1 MSNEELKIIY
11 LEWIKDYCQ
20 NDFKDKEGNIVIPPM
35 VELVIDEMIE
45 YKESGIY
52 NKKSESLGDYSVTF
66 NHSESISSR
75 NEPFPS
81 WIMAKLK
88 PYCNRGKVRFY

>member
-1 MSNEELKIIY
+1 MSNEELKVIY

-20 NDFKDKEGNIVIPPM
+20 NDFKDKEGNTVIPPM

-66 NHSESISSR
+66 NHRKAHLVVMNLSHH
-75 NEPFPS
+75 
-81 WIMAKLK
+81 
-88 PYCNRGKVRFY
+88 G

>member
-52 NKKSESLGDYSVTF
+52 NKKSESLGDYYVTF
-66 NHSESISSR
+66 NNSESTSSS
-75 NEPFPS
+75 EPFTS
-81 WIMAKLK
+81 WIIAKLK
-88 PYCNRGKVRFY
+88 SYCNRVKVKFY

>member
-20 NDFKDKEGNIVIPPM
+20 NDFLNDEGIEVIPLM
-35 VELVIDEMIE
+35 IDLVIDEMIE
-45 YKESGIY
+45 YKESGIS

-66 NHSESISSR
+66 NHSESTSSS
-75 NEPFPS
+75 NEPFPQ